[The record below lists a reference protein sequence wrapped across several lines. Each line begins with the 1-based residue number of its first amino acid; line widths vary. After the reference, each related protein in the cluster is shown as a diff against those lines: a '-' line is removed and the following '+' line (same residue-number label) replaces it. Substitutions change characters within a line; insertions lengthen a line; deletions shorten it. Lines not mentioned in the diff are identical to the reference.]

1 MKRITGRMD
10 LNQKLR
16 YIILS
21 VMVPLAA
28 CIVLSLS
35 LLWAYS
41 KQYQEISH
49 NIQVA
54 CEFDL
59 EFKSNVD
66 LKMYYYSIRSSYQEE
81 FPPEEVAD
89 ALRVTSLL
97 TETTRD
103 KDGAESIR
111 SVAAYC
117 HTLQQ
122 KINQMSE
129 TESYDQR
136 QEQLE
141 KNIYLLTKLIQEEM
155 RRYIYYE
162 GKYMSGLQAKMGRD
176 IVVAIVVVERQS

>member
-1 MKRITGRMD
+1 MKQKTGRTN

-28 CIVLSLS
+28 CIVLSLG

-41 KQYQEISH
+41 MEYQEISH

-81 FPPEEVAD
+81 FPPEGVGD
-89 ALRVTSLL
+89 A
-97 TETTRD
+97 
-103 KDGAESIR
+103 
-111 SVAAYC
+111 
-117 HTLQQ
+117 
-122 KINQMSE
+122 
-129 TESYDQR
+129 
-136 QEQLE
+136 
-141 KNIYLLTKLIQEEM
+141 
-155 RRYIYYE
+155 
-162 GKYMSGLQAKMGRD
+162 
-176 IVVAIVVVERQS
+176 